1 MVEAACVSMLF
12 YEHGLLGY
20 ASGAMLRELN
30 LQGSAKKFEGF
41 FGGAK
46 TFFGRSPS
54 DNVSL
59 V

>member
-1 MVEAACVSMLF
+1 MFPCSF
-12 YEHGLLGY
+12 YERGLLGY